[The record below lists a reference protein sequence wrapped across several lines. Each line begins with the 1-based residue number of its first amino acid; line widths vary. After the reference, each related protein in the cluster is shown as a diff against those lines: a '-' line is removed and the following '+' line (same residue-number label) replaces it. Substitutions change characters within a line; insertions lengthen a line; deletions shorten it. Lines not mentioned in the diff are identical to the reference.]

1 MGLPRVGP
9 NLAAEQQQQD
19 REHSSS
25 VSASD
30 IRRDRRPQRT
40 WSWPLGRSP
49 FPPGFSHRGLPPA
62 ARIGVVSGQ
71 HLLEKLGVQGQ
82 GKLGTPVHVVLGW
95 EAGGR
100 WKHPEKAQ
108 QPPQQ
113 DTLAAGQEPSGDL
126 LQGPGD

>member
-1 MGLPRVGP
+1 MELAPGP
-9 NLAAEQQQQD
+9 LAI
-19 REHSSS
+19 SS
-25 VSASD
+25 
-30 IRRDRRPQRT
+30 R
-40 WSWPLGRSP
+40 LLSP
-49 FPPGFSHRGLPPA
+49 GSPPA